1 MGKKIKNL
9 LMLSLFS
16 LVVLPLTVNAE
27 TDNVAEFQVN
37 VVDNTPQTV
46 VSYVTTINQNI
57 NIDIAENYNGYAWL
71 KVENLSNV
79 PVKASVESI
88 EAIGNNTVTT
98 VGLDELPQDTSK
110 KYVRVG
116 TTYNSN
122 NEILLG
128 QKDYSFST
136 TFSADS
142 MINGN
147 SSISF
152 TSKNDD
158 VGLFELQVQLSDNWV
173 IEESDE
179 LTYAVTTVIEPA
191 VDVLLSETEYTFA
204 SYDEDTQEI
213 YYLVVSEN
221 STLDETTLSTNLYYG
236 QKMNEGFTSGVELIA
251 KQTVQSDETT
261 LYYYLYKGNNAF
273 SAVDYG
279 VVRASVMAN
288 PAPAKR
294 YIYLSDNIP
303 LYSQYKKS

>member
-88 EAIGNNTVTT
+88 YAIGNNTVTT
-98 VGLDELPQDTSK
+98 VGLNETPQDTSK
-110 KYVRVG
+110 KYVKVG

-122 NEILLG
+122 NEILLS

-191 VDVLLSETEYTFA
+191 VDVLLSETEYIYA

-213 YYLVVSEN
+213 YYLVVTEN
-221 STLDETTLSTNLYYG
+221 ANLEQVGLSTNLYHG
-236 QKMNEGFTSGVELIA
+236 QTRKDGFENDAELIA
-251 KQTVQSDETT
+251 KQTIRSNETT
-261 LYYYLYKGNNAF
+261 LYYYLYKGNNAYNAF
-273 SAVDYG
+273 DYG
-279 VVRASVMAN
+279 VVRAGVMAN